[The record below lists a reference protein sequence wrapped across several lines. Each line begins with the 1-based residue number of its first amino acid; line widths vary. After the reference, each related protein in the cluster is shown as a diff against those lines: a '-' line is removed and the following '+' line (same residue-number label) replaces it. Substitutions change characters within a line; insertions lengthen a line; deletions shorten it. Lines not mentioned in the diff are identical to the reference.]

1 MKKEFC
7 MSYFNAPVAP
17 IKDADG
23 RLLLRATTTPA
34 STLTVEQVYH
44 MITANNCLQQLTRE
58 VRSALDRRLAKQ
70 SFLPYV
76 TPCGVFSYRSTA
88 NLTKLSGL
96 LPIDIDH
103 LDTPD
108 EAVEMR
114 QLLFDDPALR
124 PVLCYQPRRTRR
136 EGIRALPSALWGRSR
151 TMCLREHL
159 LGYGVCEDALQSC
172 RKRFRQRGGPLGQG
186 PGAHL
191 LPMPRCRCAVAYR
204 RDYRLNF
211 NSKNCLP

>member
-124 PVLCYQPRRTRR
+124 PVLCFISPGGLGVKAFVPYQVPSGEDPVRCASESIYWAMAYVKTLYNPAGKDSAKGVDPSGKDLVRTCFLCHD
-136 EGIRALPSALWGRSR
+136 A
-151 TMCLREHL
+151 
-159 LGYGVCEDALQSC
+159 DALL
-172 RKRFRQRGGPLGQG
+172 RTEETI
-186 PGAHL
+186 
-191 LPMPRCRCAVAYR
+191 
-204 RDYRLNF
+204 D
-211 NSKNCLP
+211 